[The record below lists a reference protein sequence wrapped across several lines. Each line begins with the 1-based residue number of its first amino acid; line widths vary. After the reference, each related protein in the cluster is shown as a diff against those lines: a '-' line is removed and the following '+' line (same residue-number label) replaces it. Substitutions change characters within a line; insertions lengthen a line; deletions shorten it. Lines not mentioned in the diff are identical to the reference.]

1 MKTKLIKT
9 ASGMEVDVKEFV
21 KKWMDSHEP
30 DTFVRNA
37 FGVPIYTAGYSSIN
51 LESFF
56 EILLSDF
63 ISDNPNQQPTLL
75 TEDKEGEGQGDLWDE
90 LFDHIE
96 NTPVDVPWADC
107 IKELKQK
114 FKITKK

>member
-1 MKTKLIKT
+1 MTKTKLIKT
-9 ASGMEVDVKEFV
+9 ASGMEVEHEGM
-21 KKWMDSHEP
+21 KKIYNRVVVPSSHEKI
-30 DTFVRNA
+30 
-37 FGVPIYTAGYSSIN
+37 GYTLKESI
-51 LESFF
+51 LKAMREYASQFK
-56 EILLSDF
+56 
-63 ISDNPNQQPTLL
+63 PTLL

>member
-1 MKTKLIKT
+1 MEKLEQALQLLLKLSNKPLFMYVDELKEIAKLIH
-9 ASGMEVDVKEFV
+9 EVGNSEA
-21 KKWMDSHEP
+21 
-30 DTFVRNA
+30 N
-37 FGVPIYTAGYSSIN
+37 
-51 LESFF
+51 
-56 EILLSDF
+56 
-63 ISDNPNQQPTLL
+63 PTLL

-114 FKITKK
+114 FKITRL

>member
-1 MKTKLIKT
+1 METKLIKT
-9 ASGMEVDVKEFV
+9 ASGMEVVTAREYAEKLIDCVVKSNFPLHNKE
-21 KKWMDSHEP
+21 
-30 DTFVRNA
+30 TILNI
-37 FGVPIYTAGYSSIN
+37 GVALIDEYASQ
-51 LESFF
+51 FK
-56 EILLSDF
+56 
-63 ISDNPNQQPTLL
+63 PTLL